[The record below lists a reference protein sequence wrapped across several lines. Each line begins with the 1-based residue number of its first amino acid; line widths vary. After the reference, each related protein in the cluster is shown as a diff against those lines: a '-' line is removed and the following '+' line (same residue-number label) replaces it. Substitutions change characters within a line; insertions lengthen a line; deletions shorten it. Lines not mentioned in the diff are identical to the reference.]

1 MNELEENIEPK
12 RQIVLLKMILFNNFY
27 AEYLLKIE
35 RFKDKINYSTNHL
48 YWSKYNELLE
58 SKNIGF
64 YGFNKNESMEK
75 ILGDK
80 QLKPL
85 LISYMAIKAI
95 LQNDKRI
102 FEKWKLSFDN
112 LSEELYNSISDN
124 QLIPKDELEKL
135 QGLIGEINNHEYKD
149 DIFIKKNHL

>member
-1 MNELEENIEPK
+1 
-12 RQIVLLKMILFNNFY
+12 
-27 AEYLLKIE
+27 
-35 RFKDKINYSTNHL
+35 
-48 YWSKYNELLE
+48 
-58 SKNIGF
+58 
-64 YGFNKNESMEK
+64 MEK

-102 FEKWKLSFDN
+102 FEKWELSFDN